1 MEVEKK
7 WRITMD
13 NNVITKQ
20 CERCGAEVK
29 VPREYPKVD
38 YLLKWYQVTCENNC
52 KTHTFNYNRMKWL
65 K

>member
-1 MEVEKK
+1 M
-7 WRITMD
+7 
-13 NNVITKQ
+13 NNEFITKQ

-29 VPREYPKVD
+29 VPREYPEVD

-52 KTHTFNYNRMKWL
+52 SKTHTFNYVRMKWL

>member
-1 MEVEKK
+1 
-7 WRITMD
+7 MD
-13 NNVITKQ
+13 NEFITKQ

-29 VPREYPKVD
+29 VPREYPEVD